1 MATELLFHTG
11 VQMALGIP
19 ASHIQ
24 IPRLEFGLY
33 LDSNFLQVHTQGAA
47 GESTNIWVFATCV
60 AGLDWISW
68 FQTDPVATVSG
79 MWGENQ
85 ITEVCVCLCL
95 CVCVSFTS

>member
-47 GESTNIWVFATCV
+47 GESTNI
-60 AGLDWISW
+60 
-68 FQTDPVATVSG
+68 
-79 MWGENQ
+79 
-85 ITEVCVCLCL
+85 
-95 CVCVSFTS
+95 